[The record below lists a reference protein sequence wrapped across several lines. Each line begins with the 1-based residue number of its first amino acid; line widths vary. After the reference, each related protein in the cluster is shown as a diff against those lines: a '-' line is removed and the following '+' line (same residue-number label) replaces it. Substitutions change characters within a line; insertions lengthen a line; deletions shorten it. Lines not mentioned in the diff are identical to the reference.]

1 MVASADGIQRL
12 ELDELY
18 DVHKLMAGVPRTA
31 GRLMNRLNAVSR
43 SAALGL
49 RTHGER
55 RSTQQERGASG
66 DLAIPQESREEREL
80 LEEQRRHL
88 PDHLKGIELV

>member
-1 MVASADGIQRL
+1 VVASADGIQRL

-55 RSTQQERGASG
+55 RSTQQDRGVSG
-66 DLAIPQESREEREL
+66 DLGIHQESSEERDILAER
-80 LEEQRRHL
+80 QRHI

>member
-31 GRLMNRLNAVSR
+31 GRLMNRLNAVGR

-55 RSTQQERGASG
+55 RSTQLEGGVSG
-66 DLAIPQESREEREL
+66 DLAIPQESSEERSVL
-80 LEEQRRHL
+80 AKRQRHH